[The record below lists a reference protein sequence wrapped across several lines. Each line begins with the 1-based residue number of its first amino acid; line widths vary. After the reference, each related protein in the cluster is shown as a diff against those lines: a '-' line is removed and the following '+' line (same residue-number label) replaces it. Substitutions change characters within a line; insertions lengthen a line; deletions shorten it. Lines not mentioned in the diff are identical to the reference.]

1 VNARRDHGLR
11 ARGSELTQRRPVGVD
26 ELIDPKTGLIPE
38 EALTG
43 DEFQSLRE
51 VAESEPNLLIVEMR
65 AWVDNAAALIA
76 TRRPMSDLLVAAK
89 GGDDDALFAVL
100 QINARLINVEA
111 IAARVRDKVE
121 NRDGHFLRR
130 LERAITSKPRLQES
144 AIIGFIVKAL
154 WEAGLKKMTYPE
166 LGGFLKTAGF
176 KGVPQSKALERQ
188 IQRLGLRKYS
198 SG

>member
-1 VNARRDHGLR
+1 MGTFEEVIYKI
-11 ARGSELTQRRPVGVD
+11 E
-26 ELIDPKTGLIPE
+26 ELIDPKTGLISV

-51 VAESEPNLLIVEMR
+51 VAESERNLLIVEMR

-76 TRRPMSDLLVAAK
+76 TRRPMSDLLIAAK

-100 QINARLINVEA
+100 QINAQLINVEA

-130 LERAITSKPRLQES
+130 LERAITSKPRLQVS
-144 AIIGFIVKAL
+144 AIIGFTVTAL
-154 WEAGLKKMTYPE
+154 WEAGLKRMTYPE
-166 LGGFLKTAGF
+166 LRGFLKTAGF
-176 KGVPQSKALERQ
+176 KGVPQPQALERQ
-188 IQRLGLRKYS
+188 IQRLGLRK
-198 SG
+198 